1 MTFTTASHRRSA
13 RRPSVLSGLP
23 RLFAVWRQR
32 RVLETLDD
40 RALEDIG
47 VTRAEAKAE
56 ARRTFWDAPTTWRC

>member
-1 MTFTTASHRRSA
+1 MTFTTAAAHRAAPR
-13 RRPSVLSGLP
+13 LSLLGAAP

-47 VTRAEAKAE
+47 VTRAEAAAE
-56 ARRTFWDAPTTWRC
+56 ARRPFWDAPATWRD